1 MSLECRLKRLKGNN
15 NTKSKSKKSKNFW
28 NPLVIFATLF
38 FIEMIDFDMQTNQT
52 LAEEREIEE
61 NAWYGVRDERNS
73 KVFV

>member
-15 NTKSKSKKSKNFW
+15 NTKSMSKKSKNFW

-52 LAEEREIEE
+52 LAEKREIEE
-61 NAWYGVRDERNS
+61 EMLGMA
-73 KVFV
+73 

>member
-1 MSLECRLKRLKGNN
+1 M
-15 NTKSKSKKSKNFW
+15 SKKSKNFW

-38 FIEMIDFDMQTNQT
+38 FVEMIDFDMQTNQT